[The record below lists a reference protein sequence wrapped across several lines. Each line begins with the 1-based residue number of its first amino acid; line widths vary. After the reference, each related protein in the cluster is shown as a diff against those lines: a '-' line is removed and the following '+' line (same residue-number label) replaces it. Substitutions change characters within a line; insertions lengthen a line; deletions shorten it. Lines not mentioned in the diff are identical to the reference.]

1 MSTAEPSPIADTP
14 DALTPE
20 WLTAALRRAGV
31 LDDAVV
37 DAVSVTP
44 VGTGQM
50 CDSVRITVTY
60 DRATDAPRSVVAKL
74 PAADE
79 TSRATAVAL
88 RNYEKEVRFYQEL
101 APTLS
106 VRTPRLYHGDI
117 DDSLGRFVLLLEDL
131 APATV
136 GDQIQ
141 GCSVDDARRAVL
153 QLARLHGARWDDP
166 ALEQID
172 WLVGR
177 AAGATGT
184 SIRDML
190 AAVWTGFQ
198 DRYADRLDD
207 QMTLAGDDLFE
218 NIDGYHTPRP
228 GPRTIVHN
236 DYRLDNLL
244 FHPASDEVAVV
255 DWQTCALGVGP
266 TDLAYF
272 IGAGLST
279 EDRRA
284 HEDELVRTYHQA
296 LGDAGVD
303 DYSWDQCWTDYRRG
317 SWSGVFMAVF
327 AAMMV
332 ERTDRGDEMFLT
344 MLERHGAQV
353 ADLEAV
359 HLIAK

>member
-1 MSTAEPSPIADTP
+1 MSASTVPIADTP
-14 DALTPE
+14 DALTAE
-20 WLTAALRRAGV
+20 WLTAALGQAGV
-31 LDDAVV
+31 LDD
-37 DAVSVTP
+37 VSVDTVSITP

-50 CDSVRITVTY
+50 CDSVRIAVTY
-60 DRATDAPRSVVAKL
+60 DRATDAPGSVVAKL

-101 APTLS
+101 APSLA

-141 GCSVDDARRAVL
+141 GCSVDHARRAVL
-153 QLARLHGARWDDP
+153 QLARLHGARWGDP

-177 AAGATGT
+177 AAGSTGA

-190 AAVWTGFQ
+190 AAVWAGFQ

-207 QMTLAGDDLFE
+207 QMRRAGSDLFE
-218 NIDGYHTPRP
+218 NIDGYHAPRP

-244 FHPASDEVAVV
+244 FHPARDEVAVV

-272 IGAGLST
+272 LGAGLGV

-284 HEDELVRTYHQA
+284 HEDDLVRTYHRA
-296 LGDAGVD
+296 IVDAGVAG
-303 DYSWDQCWTDYRRG
+303 YSWDECWADYRRG

-332 ERTDRGDEMFLT
+332 ERTDRGDDMFLT

-353 ADLEAV
+353 ADLESV
-359 HLIAK
+359 DLIAN